1 MNQIPATHVSMGE
14 GQITVEADLLAP
26 KLGLS
31 VEGLK
36 DKMTKGLVT
45 SVAET
50 GQGEDAGRT
59 RLTFFY
65 RAKIWRVVLTPDGML
80 EEDPLQL
87 PKSRAAKHRPSLLDL
102 VADL

>member
-1 MNQIPATHVSMGE
+1 MSQLPFTQVFIGE
-14 GQITVEADLLAP
+14 DQITVEADLLAP

-31 VEGLK
+31 VEMLK

-65 RAKIWRVVLTPDGML
+65 RAKIWRVVVNSDGTL
-80 EEDPLQL
+80 EEAPLPL
-87 PKSRAAKHRPSLLDL
+87 PEPRAVKDRPSLLDL